1 MEDFSFYPRY
11 QKHIAKR
18 ILAVDFG
25 SKVIGTAMYCPGLDP
40 FPYAAEK
47 IIYKSHS
54 DSIQSLKKIVENEG
68 IDIVV
73 LGVPYFLDGKESDN
87 TKRIKE
93 FGELLKAACPDQQFF
108 EQDETLTTK
117 AAEDRM
123 KSSPQYNFKV
133 DVTKIDCVAA
143 TIILEDFI
151 RMDKI

>member
-1 MEDFSFYPRY
+1 MEDYSFYPRY
-11 QKHIAKR
+11 LQCVGKK
-18 ILAVDFG
+18 ILAIDFG
-25 SKVIGTAMYCPGLDP
+25 SKVIGTAMYAPGHDP
-40 FPYAAEK
+40 FPYPFLK
-47 IIYKSHS
+47 IIYRSHAQ
-54 DSIQSLKKIVENEG
+54 SINEIQNIVENEG
-68 IDIVV
+68 IDIIV

-93 FGELLKAACPDQQFF
+93 FGHLLQAACPDQKFF

-133 DVTKIDCVAA
+133 DPTKIDCVSA

-151 RMDKI
+151 KNTL